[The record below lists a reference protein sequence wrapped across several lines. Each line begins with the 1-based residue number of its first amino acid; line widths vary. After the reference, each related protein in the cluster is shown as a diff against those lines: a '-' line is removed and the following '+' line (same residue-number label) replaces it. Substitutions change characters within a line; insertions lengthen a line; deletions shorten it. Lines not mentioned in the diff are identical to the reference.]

1 MEDLDP
7 ASESQPSEPL
17 PGEES
22 VLEELTDE
30 ETRVSPFPVV
40 GIGASA
46 GGLEAFRQVLE
57 HLPAETGMAY
67 VFVQHLSPQHS
78 SLLAPILGRAT
89 SMPVAEALQKTKV
102 RPNRVY
108 VIPPNTLMRI
118 TDSVLELQARP
129 DERGAPRPIDYFFRS
144 LAEDRQSQAIG
155 VLLSGADADGSLGLQ
170 TIREKGGL
178 ALVQDPASAKSPE
191 MPRQAV
197 AAGTVDLV
205 LTPEEIGAELA
216 RIARNPVLA
225 GNGKKSKGQTAPA
238 GGIAQ
243 SPVAVSRLL
252 QLVRRASGVDFS
264 GYKPGTLH
272 RRIARRMLLARHET
286 LDSYIAALDSNRP
299 ELLALSE
306 DILIHVTSFFRD
318 PEEFDTFDRL
328 IIPRLLKK
336 TNNLSDYAPIRI
348 WAPGCSSGQEV
359 YSIAICLLEAM
370 TKAGVSTPIQIF
382 GTDISEQS
390 IAAARNAV
398 YSETEVLRLSPERQS
413 RFFIRTDGGF
423 QIVKSLREMCVFARQ
438 NLLADPPFS
447 RLNLISC
454 RNVLIYLGAAMQR
467 HVVATFHYALQPEG
481 CLWLGH
487 SESLRDFPDLF
498 SQLEK
503 PHKFYLQKE
512 PRDPLNA
519 RLTRRRTA
527 ADDVATASAF
537 LPERE
542 RTPEAEVERTAERI
556 VLSEFGPAW
565 VVVNQNFEVLN
576 SRGDVSQYLQIP
588 AGRAT
593 LSLLRMARDEVRAE
607 LTKLL
612 TRARAGELDV
622 WSSALTREKGGAI
635 SQTRLEVRRIT
646 PVSGPPPAYGNNPE
660 AAFLIVFFPGGRDDA
675 PPAPQPVLD
684 AAPQTAQPG
693 EKETLR
699 QELNLANQRLQAI
712 LSERDAAN
720 QELTSA
726 NEEIQSSNEE
736 LQSINE
742 ELETSKEELQSSNE
756 ELNTVNEE
764 LQTRNQEL
772 VRLSDDLANLLS
784 STTMPILMLD
794 NDLRIR
800 RVTQAAERL
809 FNIRQID
816 VGRPLSDLRLR
827 LSEDHLDALVHRV
840 IKTLVGE
847 ELELQDRDGRWHVL
861 RVRPYRTAENRIQGA
876 VLVMVDIDQI
886 RRAQQ
891 AADAA
896 RAFSESLVQAVQTPL
911 LVLNSDLRI
920 RTANHAFLNAWRL
933 NRSEVEGRALN
944 AIGGGPW
951 VSPELEAALGRLARR
966 EKVFEDLEC
975 SHELPSGG
983 KRILLIHARQVR
995 QDNSAGNDFQI
1006 LLAAADVTAQRRAE
1020 KIMLEELSRTETAL
1034 SGSQDALQRSREEL
1048 RALTASLLN
1057 AQEEER
1063 RRVSRELHDDVG
1075 QSMAKL
1081 QFDIER
1087 LEQSL
1092 PAQRK
1097 TEKKSLLTIRDTAA
1111 TLSNDLRRIA
1121 YALHPSSLDHLGLTV
1136 ALRAYAREFTKR
1148 SGIRT
1153 KLTTSGVPASVP
1165 PDIANCFY
1173 RITQETLRNVA
1184 KHAPAATL
1192 VSIHLSGEHSHLNL
1206 TIQDDGPG
1214 FSPDAVRGNGGLGL
1228 ISIEERARLIHGDFK
1243 LTSGKGGGTVITVS
1257 APLGRSRVINIL

>member
-1 MEDLDP
+1 MAKAKAAP
-7 ASESQPSEPL
+7 APRKVREKKIMDRPGKGPADESH
-17 PGEES
+17 
-22 VLEELTDE
+22 DE
-30 ETRVSPFPVV
+30 TKAVAFPVV
-40 GIGASA
+40 AIGASA
-46 GGLEAFRQVLE
+46 GGLAAFTELLKA
-57 HLPAETGMAY
+57 LPAESGMA
-67 VFVQHLSPQHS
+67 FVLIQHLEPRHESALT
-78 SLLAPILGRAT
+78 LLLSKAT
-89 SMPVAEALQKTKV
+89 SMPVVEVSNGMAVEA
-102 RPNRVY
+102 NHVY
-108 VIPPNTLMRI
+108 VIPPNRNMTIRQGTLRLAPRN
-118 TDSVLELQARP
+118 TGGALQ
-129 DERGAPRPIDYFFRS
+129 RPIDDFAIA
-144 LAEDRQSQAIG
+144 LGEEKGNAAIG
-155 VLLSGADADGSLGLQ
+155 VILSGTGSDGTQGLKA
-170 TIREKGGL
+170 IKSAGGVTF
-178 ALVQDPASAKSPE
+178 AQEPKSAEWPAMPMSAI
-191 MPRQAV
+191 
-197 AAGTVDLV
+197 AAGAVDFV
-205 LTPEEIGAELA
+205 LSPKNIAAELA
-216 RIARNPVLA
+216 RIGRHPYLKDAREVPEGSELDKISLILRSVM
-225 GNGKKSKGQTAPA
+225 
-238 GGIAQ
+238 
-243 SPVAVSRLL
+243 
-252 QLVRRASGVDFS
+252 GVDFRL
-264 GYKPGTLH
+264 YKQATVR
-272 RRIARRMLLARHET
+272 RRIARRMALQKIESLAQYVLILRKNREE
-286 LDSYIAALDSNRP
+286 AQALAD
-299 ELLALSE
+299 
-306 DILIHVTSFFRD
+306 DIFIHVTSFFRD
-318 PEEFDTFDRL
+318 PECFQALRNRVLAKLRTRKPDDSLRV
-328 IIPRLLKK
+328 
-336 TNNLSDYAPIRI
+336 
-348 WAPGCSSGQEV
+348 WVPGCSTGEEA
-359 YSIAICLLEAM
+359 YSIAMLLIEEL
-370 TKAGVSTPIQIF
+370 GELPNRIRIQIF
-382 GTDISEQS
+382 GTDVQERAVAQARAGIYTEAA
-390 IAAARNAV
+390 IAGVSPAR
-398 YSETEVLRLSPERQS
+398 RK
-413 RFFIRTDGGF
+413 RFFARTDSGY
-423 QIVKSLREMCVFARQ
+423 QINKFVRDLCVFARHD
-438 NLLADPPFS
+438 LAKDPPFS
-447 RLNLISC
+447 RLDLISC